1 MSLTLQYKFSTKK
14 NHILY
19 VENSSSSSC
28 MKNQQMY
35 YITTE
40 LLARLTTYAIV
51 KCVERAFL
59 DENLNIKD
67 RFIKN

>member
-14 NHILY
+14 KYILY
-19 VENSSSSSC
+19 VEYSSFSSC

-51 KCVERAFL
+51 KCVERVLL
-59 DENLNIKD
+59 DDNLNMKD
-67 RFIKN
+67 RYIEK

>member
-19 VENSSSSSC
+19 EENSSSSSC

-51 KCVERAFL
+51 KCVERVLL
-59 DENLNIKD
+59 DEN
-67 RFIKN
+67 